1 MDATDGAVRVGGS
14 SALPRPPSERSA
26 DEGPRRLVG
35 VNVLF
40 VVPSLGFGGAERQAF
55 LLARHLMHRE
65 GAAVR
70 LVSLGGLGGVADL
83 SHQAGIPCDR
93 FALRHAEAG
102 RLGQLRDVVRF
113 AAYMRR
119 GRAQVVLP
127 YCMFQNVLCG
137 LTWRLGGARL
147 CIWNQRDEGRSRLE
161 PWVEALAV
169 GQIREFISNSHHGA
183 EFLRGTLGV
192 RSERVRVI
200 HNGIELVEPSL
211 TRERWRST
219 LGVSDDAF
227 VASMV
232 ANLHRFKDH
241 RTLVMA
247 WPEVVKRL
255 DDQGRQGHL
264 LLAGKW
270 GDQYDSL
277 VQEVR
282 DRGVASRVHFL
293 GVVADVA
300 GLLGASD
307 LAVFSSVAE
316 GLPNAVLEAMAMGL
330 AVVATDHL
338 GIREA
343 VGPSGLALLARPG
356 DPRDLADKIVM
367 AAVDPALRA
376 NLGREGMARVRTE
389 FAIDGMCQSMADLI
403 VEHLRRAP

>member
-1 MDATDGAVRVGGS
+1 MPL
-14 SALPRPPSERSA
+14 LPNERSA
-26 DEGPRRLVG
+26 DEVPHRLVG
-35 VNVLF
+35 VNVFF
-40 VVPSLGFGGAERQAF
+40 VLPSLGFGGAERQAF
-55 LLARHLMHRE
+55 LLARQLMQRE

-83 SHQAGIPCDR
+83 SHQAGIPCER

-102 RLGQLRDVVRF
+102 RLGQVRDVLRF

-119 GRAQVVLP
+119 GRARVVLP

-137 LTWRLGGARL
+137 LTWRLGGASV

-183 EFLRGTLGV
+183 EFLRETLGV
-192 RSERVRVI
+192 RRERVHVI
-200 HNGIELVEPSL
+200 HNGIELAEPSVN
-211 TRERWRST
+211 RRRWRAT
-219 LGVSDDAF
+219 LGLSDGAF
-227 VASMV
+227 VACMV
-232 ANLHRFKDH
+232 ANLHGFKDH

-247 WPEVVKRL
+247 WPEVVARL
-255 DDQGRQGHL
+255 GDQGRQAHL
-264 LLAGKW
+264 LLAGKR
-270 GDQYDSL
+270 GDRYDSL

-282 DRGVASRVHFL
+282 DRGLASRVHFL

-316 GLPNAVLEAMAMGL
+316 GLPNAILEAMAAGL
-330 AVVATDHL
+330 AVVATDHP

-343 VGPSGLALLARPG
+343 VGPSGLALLAKPG

-376 NLGREGMARVRTE
+376 SLGREGMVRVRTE
-389 FAIDGMCQSMADLI
+389 FSVQGMCQSTADLI
-403 VEHLRRAP
+403 VEHLRRVT